1 MDNVME
7 DLKEDRRNYRKLPV
21 SLGLTVNLGYLPADC
36 PTFNALVNTAED
48 RLLSS
53 VIYYSCHVLR
63 PLFLLS
69 SPDDLASL
77 SEPIHLPY
85 PYKMISNVFPMSYL
99 EPCFLLSSLGFTSLH
114 QSMLL

>member
-36 PTFNALVNTAED
+36 PTFNALVNTTED

-53 VIYYSCHVLR
+53 VIRNSYHVIR
-63 PLFLLS
+63 PLFPHIITRRPGVRKRAHPFTLPLQDDKQCIPRVLFKTLL
-69 SPDDLASL
+69 PPAQ
-77 SEPIHLPY
+77 P
-85 PYKMISNVFPMSYL
+85 
-99 EPCFLLSSLGFTSLH
+99 
-114 QSMLL
+114 